1 MAQVLIV
8 DDTKE
13 TVELLSM
20 AVSQLGHEALGAFSA
35 AAAMELL
42 EKRRPDLILID
53 FMMPGTDGLEA
64 LEDIRS
70 SPTGEGIP
78 VLFSTASSDKILEE
92 KVYAAGGDG
101 LLRKPLGLK
110 EIERAILNYVGT
122 RPLKSLAA

>member
-1 MAQVLIV
+1 MAQVLII
-8 DDTKE
+8 DDTRE

-20 AVSQLGHEALGAFSA
+20 AVSHLGHEAVGAYSA
-35 AAAMELL
+35 AAAMKVL
-42 EKRRPDLILID
+42 EEGRPDLILID

-70 SPTGEGIP
+70 SPAGAGIP

-101 LLRKPLGLK
+101 LLRKPLGLQ
-110 EIERAILNYVGT
+110 EIERAIRNYIGT
-122 RPLKSLAA
+122 RPLESLAA